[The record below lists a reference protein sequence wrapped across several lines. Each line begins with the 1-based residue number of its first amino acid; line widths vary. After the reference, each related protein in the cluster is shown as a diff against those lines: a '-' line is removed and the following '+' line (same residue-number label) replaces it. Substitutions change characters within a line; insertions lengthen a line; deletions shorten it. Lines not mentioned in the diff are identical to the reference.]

1 MSAATRTPRPP
12 AAPGRPAPA
21 AARPRRLPRPTPGGV
36 LAAVLGVFLAVVWL
50 MPLVWA
56 VLTSLKPEAETTAVP
71 LRWLPL
77 EPTFAAYQ
85 AVIERGDLQRWLL
98 NSVVVSVLVTA
109 LTLVVCVLAAYAC
122 SKTEF
127 PGRSWLFALFVA
139 GILVPPQALIVPLFD
154 QMSVLGMVDTYWGV
168 ALPQVVAPVM
178 VFILKRFFDAIPRD
192 YEEAARLDGA
202 GHLRVL
208 WSVVAPMSGPVLAAV
223 GIFTFVQAWNNFLWP
238 FVATADPALMTV
250 PVGLGTVQGSYGIQY
265 AQEMAAAV
273 LGALPLIA
281 VFLLFQRHVVR
292 GVTDAGLK

>member
-1 MSAATRTPRPP
+1 
-12 AAPGRPAPA
+12 
-21 AARPRRLPRPTPGGV
+21 
-36 LAAVLGVFLAVVWL
+36 

-109 LTLVVCVLAAYAC
+109 LTLVVCVLAAYAF

-127 PGRSWLFALFVA
+127 PGRAWLFALFVA

-208 WSVVAPMSGPVLAAV
+208 WSVVVPMSGPVLAAV

-273 LGALPLIA
+273 LGALPLVA

>member
-1 MSAATRTPRPP
+1 MTSATLTAAERPGTPAGP
-12 AAPGRPAPA
+12 AAP
-21 AARPRRLPRPTPGGV
+21 RPRRRFKVTPGGAAVAV
-36 LAAVLGVFLAVVWL
+36 LALFLAVVWL

-56 VLTSLKPEAETTAVP
+56 VLTSIKPEGETTAVP

-77 EPTFAAYQ
+77 EPTFEAYRT
-85 AVIERGDLQRWLL
+85 VIARGDLQQWLM
-98 NSVVVSVLVTA
+98 NSVVISVLVTA
-109 LTLVVCVLAAYAC
+109 LTLVLCVMAAYAF

-127 PGRSWLFALFVA
+127 PGRRWLFALFVA

-154 QMSVLGMVDTYWGV
+154 EMTFLGLVDTYWGV

-178 VFILKRFFDAIPRD
+178 IFILKRFFDAIPRD

-208 WSVVAPMSGPVLAAV
+208 WSVVLPMSGPVLAAV

-238 FVATADPALMTV
+238 FVSTTDPALMTV
-250 PVGLGTVQGSYGIQY
+250 PVGLGTVQGAYGILY
-265 AQEMAAAV
+265 AQQMAASV
-273 LGALPLIA
+273 LGALPLIV
-281 VFLLFQRHVVR
+281 VFMLFQRQVVR